1 MTTMIVEKEQ
11 VPALLDQWLKR
22 TGDEATKIEVV
33 LSSGQM
39 VISELSDKEEELDR
53 WLDDYL
59 ARRDNLMQR
68 LADA

>member
-39 VISELSDKEEELDR
+39 VIRELSDKEEELDR